1 MDHAGLAEQ
10 AFSSGRSCRVR
21 SGAVR
26 GIGLR
31 LPLTNKSNKMETR
44 TFLVMFTA
52 WYSTEVKTAYVETDK
67 KANVTNFINELGY
80 QAVEILGWSLV
91 EE

>member
-1 MDHAGLAEQ
+1 
-10 AFSSGRSCRVR
+10 
-21 SGAVR
+21 
-26 GIGLR
+26 
-31 LPLTNKSNKMETR
+31 METR

-67 KANVTNFINELGY
+67 KANETNFLSELGY
-80 QAVEILGWSLV
+80 EADEILGWSLV